1 VKYMV
6 AVMAM
11 MLPSSNKTHLSRL
24 RLNICVFP
32 NDLERMDMNM
42 MKGVSIMGGRGN
54 RVEQ

>member
-11 MLPSSNKTHLSRL
+11 MLPSSNKIHVSRL

-42 MKGVSIMGGRGN
+42 MRGVSIMGGRGN